1 MISLRQTTALTEAFY
16 DRDPRKVARA
26 LLGKL
31 LIRNAGGKLL
41 AGRLVETEAYLS
53 VGDLAAHSASGKTE
67 RNSVLFGPPG
77 YAYVYFIYG
86 NHYCL
91 NVSCGP
97 EGVGGGVLFRAI
109 EPVAGIQEMA
119 QARGITLTKSQFNEP
134 GSPGKISWLRKIG
147 SGPGRMCDALG
158 VTRKRDNGKSFF
170 SAQSDLRIVDDGYRV
185 RRVLVTPR
193 IGINK
198 SVDDLLRYII
208 EGNPFVSGTRLL
220 RTAQGVVA

>member
-1 MISLRQTTALTEAFY
+1 MIEIGRTTPLTAAFY

-31 LIRNAGGKLL
+31 LIRKIGRKVL

-77 YAYVYFIYG
+77 HVYVYFIYG
-86 NHYCL
+86 NYYCL

-97 EGVGGGVLFRAI
+97 EGVGGGVLFRAM
-109 EPVAGIQEMA
+109 EPLAGIEEMA
-119 QARGITLTKSQFNEP
+119 KARGMTLTKSQLNEP
-134 GSPGKISWLRKIG
+134 DSPRKIAWLRKIG
-147 SGPGRMCDALG
+147 SGPGRMCDALDI
-158 VTRKRDNGKSFF
+158 TRERDNGKPFF
-170 SAQSDLRIVDDGYRV
+170 SSRSDLQIVEDGYRV
-185 RRVLVTPR
+185 GRVMVTAR
-193 IGINK
+193 IGITK
-198 SVDDLLRYII
+198 SADRPLRYVI

-220 RTAQGVVA
+220 RTAQGAA